1 MEEKQNKHSSPNL
14 RIWQKLY
21 ARVLSLFRLTNSFP
35 KYPLRSFFL
44 LFVFLLSGLLFSHSA
59 FAADNTNSLILTLT
73 TPLFQITQSPGSE
86 WTSSLRLV
94 NSNHYDIVVSVK
106 VQDFHPDGETGNA
119 VLEDKPKAQP
129 TDTAH
134 MSGWIE
140 TNANSIYVKQNTT
153 AYIPF
158 TIHVPQNA
166 DPGGHYAAILVGT
179 SPSDIKGGSGAGV
192 GSAVSSL
199 VFLRVPGDVVE
210 KGDIRDFYAN
220 DGFVQTMDNSFVLR
234 FENKGNVHLVPQG
247 EIIITNMWGKERG
260 KIAIN
265 EENTFGNVLPNSTRK
280 FQFSWKGEPNPFEI
294 GRYKAVA
301 TLAYGGDARQMAS
314 RAAYFWVIPLK
325 PVFGILLGLICFG
338 WFISWSIR
346 RYIRKA
352 LNLEREY
359 LAQHDDVHVDKHPQ
373 AAHHAKA
380 EKGSHS
386 VAHVAHAARAVKHKR
401 APEVTLQVLRR
412 PLIQGALDLGRL
424 ESHGKYLSKATS
436 GKLRNKSKITLYIEW
451 GKRYRLFILFIFVV
465 SLGLSLIGWYFV
477 EVFQSE
483 RAYQVEQ
490 VRDK

>member
-1 MEEKQNKHSSPNL
+1 MQM
-14 RIWQKLY
+14 KLPT
-21 ARVLSLFRLTNSFP
+21 S
-35 KYPLRSFFL
+35 KYL
-44 LFVFLLSGLLFSHSA
+44 FLLSISYFLFSHPA
-59 FAADNTNSLILTLT
+59 LAADPSNSLILTLT
-73 TPLFQITQSPGSE
+73 PPLFQVTQAPGSS

-119 VLEDKPKAQP
+119 VLEDKPQALP

-140 TNANSIYVKQNTT
+140 TNANSIFIKQNST
-153 AYIPF
+153 ALIPF
-158 TIHVPQNA
+158 TIHVPPNA

-199 VFLRVPGDVVE
+199 VFLRVPGEVVE

-220 DGFVQTMDNSFVLR
+220 DNFVQTTDNSFVLR

-247 EIIITNMWGKERG
+247 EIVITNMWGKERG

-265 EENTFGNVLPNSTRK
+265 EKNTFGNVLPNSTRK
-280 FQFSWKGEPNPFEI
+280 FQFSWKGEPNPFEV

-352 LNLEREY
+352 LSLEREY
-359 LAQHDDVHVDKHPQ
+359 QGEHEQADVHKNKHPHV
-373 AAHHAKA
+373 AHHAKA
-380 EKGSHS
+380 AKETHS
-386 VAHVAHAARAVKHKR
+386 VAHVAHPVHAVKHKR
-401 APEVTLQVLRR
+401 TPEVTFEVLRR
-412 PLIQGALDLGRL
+412 PIIQGALDLGRPQQ
-424 ESHGKYLSKATS
+424 SHGKHSPHTAS
-436 GKLRNKSKITLYIEW
+436 GVARHKGKTTLYIEW
-451 GKRYRLFILFIFVV
+451 AKRYRLFIIFIVV
-465 SLGLSLIGWYFV
+465 VLLGFSLIGWYFV